1 MVLKYI
7 LFLKLHF
14 CRFMHSLGKNEKYSY
29 VRNAY
34 GDITKEMAFRV
45 TRIVTLKN
53 YSRAC
58 FASYLKTSMC
68 NRAIN
73 QSKEEIIAVKTHLTN
88 AVAKR
93 NSVLPGFEP

>member
-1 MVLKYI
+1 MAFKYI
-7 LFLKLHF
+7 LFRKLHF

-45 TRIVTLKN
+45 TQIVTLKN

-68 NRAIN
+68 NRTIN
-73 QSKEEIIAVKTHLTN
+73 KSKENHRSKDAFN
-88 AVAKR
+88 
-93 NSVLPGFEP
+93 